1 MGRGLLF
8 FCFCFTCYV
17 MLGQGLSAHKA
28 VPTPLRVDSRTQ
40 LVTFSAVVP
49 APGRSKATL
58 LAAAI
63 HWLKAST
70 AVDNGESTVF
80 YPPIGELK
88 CTRVQGVVTQSGG
101 LDYYAKLWFTV
112 TVAVEDGAYRY
123 RLDHFR
129 FESDTSRPY
138 LHSTEGPIEP
148 FILKAPANHIL
159 REVTESKARAVKRT
173 ATGFIENLRVN
184 ME

>member
-1 MGRGLLF
+1 
-8 FCFCFTCYV
+8 
-17 MLGQGLSAHKA
+17 MLGQGPSAHK
-28 VPTPLRVDSRTQ
+28 VEPTLLAVDSRTQ

-49 APGRSKATL
+49 APSRSKATL

-70 AVDNGESTVF
+70 SVDNGESTVF

-88 CTRVQGVVTQSGG
+88 CTRMSGIVTQSGG

-112 TVAVEDGAYRY
+112 TVVLEDGAYRY

-138 LHSTEGPIEP
+138 LHSTEGPVES
-148 FILKAPANHIL
+148 FIFKAPANRIL
-159 REVTESKARAVKRT
+159 RQVTESKARAVKRT
-173 ATGFIENLRVN
+173 AMGFIENLRVN

>member
-1 MGRGLLF
+1 M
-8 FCFCFTCYV
+8 
-17 MLGQGLSAHKA
+17 
-28 VPTPLRVDSRTQ
+28 
-40 LVTFSAVVP
+40 
-49 APGRSKATL
+49 
-58 LAAAI
+58 
-63 HWLKAST
+63 
-70 AVDNGESTVF
+70 DNGESMVF
-80 YPPIGELK
+80 YPPKGEVK
-88 CTRVQGVVTQSGG
+88 CTRFNGVVTQSGG

-112 TVAVEDGAYRY
+112 TVAVEDGAYHY

-148 FILKAPANHIL
+148 FILKAPANRIL

-173 ATGFIENLRVN
+173 ATGFIENLRLN